1 MARRQQIDR
10 NSSSSSFAL
19 LSFIFSPSRTMTVLL
34 KRVLFFSL
42 VSTLLTISLQQEQ
55 PVLNSAEQ
63 DLVYRVLSSIN
74 PAVPWRSL
82 FPDYLC
88 SYPPHGV
95 VCDYFTDPNT
105 KNVTVHVTEL
115 SFGYVSDFT
124 PNPPCSPNST
134 FSPLL
139 VTSFKQ
145 LRKLFFYQCFTETP
159 VFIPKIPTTFGSSLE
174 EFVFINNP
182 AFVGPISGIIR
193 NFTSLRRLVLTGNG
207 IYGSLPD
214 AIGDLVNVEEITLS
228 RNKLSGNV
236 SVGLSKLKKLKVLD
250 LSDNGFNGNVP
261 CSVGNLTEL
270 LKLDLSSNGFSGKI
284 PESLSNL
291 QALELLDLSFNSF
304 GNFGVPLFLAG
315 MPRLKEVHLSG
326 NLLGGEI
333 PEIWENLGG
342 ILGIG
347 FSNMGLVGEIPASM
361 GVHLRNMCY
370 LSLDNNKLQG
380 KVPKELG
387 NLEFVKS
394 INLENNNLS
403 GRIPFSAKVGEKLRL
418 KGNPELCADE
428 KWSHGKNFGELKK
441 CCKPDIS
448 KPVFFIGTSHSR
460 MLSSSSFLVL
470 LLIWALFIVYV

>member
-1 MARRQQIDR
+1 MNITMAVD
-10 NSSSSSFAL
+10 
-19 LSFIFSPSRTMTVLL
+19 L
-34 KRVLFFSL
+34 KLVLFFTL
-42 VSTLLTISLQQEQ
+42 MSTLVTISLQQEQ
-55 PVLNSAEQ
+55 PVLSSAEQ
-63 DLVYRVLSSIN
+63 DSVYRVLSSIN
-74 PAVPWRSL
+74 SAIPWRTL
-82 FPDYLC
+82 FPDDLC

-95 VCDYFTDPNT
+95 VCDYFTDPTT

-139 VTSFKQ
+139 ITSFKH
-145 LRKLFFYQCFTETP
+145 LRKLFFYQCFTGTQAFVPE
-159 VFIPKIPTTFGSSLE
+159 IPTTFGSSLE
-174 EFVFINNP
+174 ELVFIGNP
-182 AFVGPISGIIR
+182 AFVGHLSGIIR

-207 IYGSLPD
+207 IYGSIPD

-228 RNKLSGNV
+228 RNKLSGKV
-236 SVGLSKLKKLKVLD
+236 SVSLSKLKKLKVLD
-250 LSDNGFNGNVP
+250 LSSNGFNGNVP

-291 QALELLDLSFNSF
+291 QALEFLDLSFNRF
-304 GNFGVPLFLAG
+304 GNFGVPLFLSG

-342 ILGIG
+342 VLGIG

-361 GVHLRNMCY
+361 GVHLRNMSY
-370 LSLDNNKLQG
+370 LSLENNKLQG
-380 KVPKELG
+380 KVPKEFG
-387 NLEFVKS
+387 FLEFVNE

-403 GRIPFSAKVGEKLRL
+403 GRLPFSANFTARVGEKLRL
-418 KGNPELCADE
+418 KGNPELCVDE
-428 KWSHGKNFGELKK
+428 KLSFLKLKK
-441 CCKPDIS
+441 CIKPDIP
-448 KPVFFIGTSHSR
+448 KPVLFVGASHSGI
-460 MLSSSSFLVL
+460 LSPSFLVL
-470 LLIWALFIVYV
+470 LHFWGLFIVLV